1 MHITF
6 AQAVTA
12 CNGTYYGSQNP
23 EEGYFTSV
31 TTDSR
36 KAAPGVLFFAIKG
49 ERVDGHDFMEQVS
62 VSVRKSRLVIS
73 HTFR

>member
-6 AQAVTA
+6 AQAATA

-49 ERVDGHDFMEQVS
+49 ERVDGHD
-62 VSVRKSRLVIS
+62 
-73 HTFR
+73 